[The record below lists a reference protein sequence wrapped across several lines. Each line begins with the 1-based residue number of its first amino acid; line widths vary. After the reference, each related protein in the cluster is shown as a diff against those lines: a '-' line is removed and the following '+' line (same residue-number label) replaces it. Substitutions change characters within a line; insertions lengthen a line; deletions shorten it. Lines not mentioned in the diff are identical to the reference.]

1 MPRRY
6 DFEVHEKKIRRISP
20 YCGNTPLNDPDL
32 SPAYADLQGFPKALI
47 LCGGW
52 ETSLTDSRM
61 LDDGLRKGGSSAK
74 LHVFPGMWHDFL
86 YLFPR
91 LKESRAAWREIVAF
105 ITEALSPNGKQER
118 ER

>member
-1 MPRRY
+1 MTLKCMK
-6 DFEVHEKKIRRISP
+6 KKIRRISP
-20 YCGNTPLNDPDL
+20 YCGSTPLNDPDP

-61 LDDGLRKGGSSAK
+61 LYDGLQKGGNPAK

-86 YLFPR
+86 LLFPR